1 MTKLSHIP
9 MQVQKWIASLAHL
22 FFLVLGLTG
31 ISLMYIHGNFG
42 LGLTGI
48 GSVPY
53 EDTPE
58 FNTQFNTDLND
69 IFLYMEYQDV
79 FGADSSIDL
88 SRRMLKMT
96 FGPSETENFSLSSLI
111 SYLESMGYQL
121 DDDFNCQKV
130 SEPEDGAKSR
140 EGYVEWSVQE
150 PQRIY
155 SYRSSSRKRS
165 TLEDAAVEI
174 MDTLHRYY
182 TVYNRFV
189 ANPSN
194 LHFKIRYTE
203 PDSSADEV
211 TQFTNTDSLTPENVK
226 QYGRY
231 AYLPGNSVFY
241 DTNMKAIPLSS
252 ISALSSN
259 NPYTGSDYYLLAG
272 IDTNYPV
279 DDLYAQAHSAYL
291 NRQHLYLTGFAL
303 TLFAMIGLLF
313 SFLFLFRVSGYQ
325 SYRSFD
331 VTLHGFDKSGTET
344 GIVFF
349 AFATVSALVVSD
361 LILVRILHL
370 VVPAQYWY
378 FSDHSLMA
386 LILYLGGL
394 LLFFSLLRR
403 YRAGTLWTSSLIC
416 QIQKRMAIL
425 KTRQNFRS
433 RLSILF
439 VLYLVINTALISLA
453 WYFWDRVYI
462 SLYMIYLLTG
472 LTVLVFLL
480 FNLWIFYMLFRQ
492 ASEQEAIRDAVQQ
505 LSTGETSYQLD
516 LDEFD
521 GPEFTLAEGLNNI
534 SSGLETALQEK
545 MKSERLKTNLIT
557 NVSHDIKTPL
567 TSIINYVN
575 LMKREHI
582 EDARINAYLDVLD
595 QKSQRLKTLIEDLV
609 EASKA
614 SSGNVKL
621 EFTDIDLVQMAF
633 QTNGEFE
640 EKLDARH
647 LQLIINAPREPLM
660 IRADGRRLWRV
671 LENLYNN
678 VCKYAMEG
686 SRVYVDLTRVP
697 GNPETGAADQAVFTI
712 KNISANPLNIRA
724 DELTERFVR
733 GDVARTTEGS
743 GLGLSIAKDLT
754 ELQKG
759 RFSLYIDGDLFKA
772 QVAFD
777 VVEKT
782 SEKIDEEIELTEGTD
797 GMNKMDEF
805 KKTGE
810 AKEADI
816 LKKAGISKEVNDD
829 SSENKEF
836 L

>member
-9 MQVQKWIASLAHL
+9 MQIQKWLASLSHL
-22 FFLVLGLTG
+22 FFLILGLTG

-53 EDTPE
+53 EDTE
-58 FNTQFNTDLND
+58 DFTNQFNNDLND

-79 FGADSSIDL
+79 FGSDSSIDL

-96 FGPSETENFSLSSLI
+96 FGPGETKSFTLSSLI

-121 DDDFNCQKV
+121 DDDFNCSKV
-130 SEPEDGAKSR
+130 SAPDENVKSL
-140 EGYVEWSVQE
+140 EGYIDWSVKE

-155 SYRSSSRKRS
+155 DYRSSNRRRS
-165 TLEDAAVEI
+165 TLEDEALAI
-174 MDTLHRYY
+174 MDILHRYY

-194 LHFKIRYTE
+194 LHFKIQYSE
-203 PDSSADEV
+203 PDSDPKETTEFS
-211 TQFTNTDSLTPENVK
+211 NTASLTPENVK
-226 QYGRY
+226 EYGRY

-252 ISALSSN
+252 ISALASN
-259 NPYTGSDYYLLAG
+259 NPYTGNDYYLLIG
-272 IDTNYPV
+272 FDTHYAV
-279 DDLYAQAHSAYL
+279 SDLYAHAHYAYQT
-291 NRQHLYLTGFAL
+291 RQHLYLTGFAL
-303 TLFAMIGLLF
+303 TMFAALGLLL

-325 SYRSFD
+325 SWRSFD
-331 VTLHGFDKSGTET
+331 VTLHGFDKTGTET

-349 AFATVSALVVSD
+349 AVMTSAALLVGQ
-361 LILVRILHL
+361 LIVVRILHL
-370 VVPAQYWY
+370 IVPSQFWY
-378 FSDHSLMA
+378 FSDQSLRA

-416 QIQKRMAIL
+416 RIKTRMEIL
-425 KTRQNFRS
+425 KKRQNFRN
-433 RLSILF
+433 RLTAGFILC
-439 VLYLVINTALISLA
+439 LLINSALLSLA
-453 WYFWDRVYI
+453 WYFWDRVYLN
-462 SLYMIYLLTG
+462 LYLIYLLTG
-472 LTVLVFLL
+472 LTLLVFAF
-480 FNLWIFYMLFRQ
+480 FNLWIFYLLFRQ
-492 ASEQEAIRDAVQQ
+492 ASEQEAIRDAVRQ
-505 LSTGETSYQLD
+505 LSAGETTYQLD
-516 LDEFD
+516 LEDFD
-521 GPEFTLAEGLNNI
+521 GPELRLAEGLNNI
-534 SSGLETALQEK
+534 SSGLEAALHEK
-545 MKSERLKTNLIT
+545 IKSERLKTDLIT

-567 TSIINYVN
+567 TSIINYVD

-582 EDARINAYLDVLD
+582 EDARIKAYLEVLD

-614 SSGNVKL
+614 SSGNIKL

-686 SRVYVDLTRVP
+686 SRVYVDLARIP
-697 GNPETGAADQAVFTI
+697 GNPETGTADQAVFTI

-759 RFSLYIDGDLFKA
+759 QFSLYIDGDLFKA

-777 VVEKT
+777 LVEKKP
-782 SEKIDEEIELTEGTD
+782 EKTVEGAKMTEETNGAASAE
-797 GMNKMDEF
+797 K
-805 KKTGE
+805 
-810 AKEADI
+810 
-816 LKKAGISKEVNDD
+816 LKKEDISKEVNSE
-829 SSENKEF
+829 SSEGAVNETINTAEETMNK
-836 L
+836 

>member
-9 MQVQKWIASLAHL
+9 MQIQKWIASLAHL

-31 ISLMYIHGNFG
+31 ICLMYIHGNFG

-48 GSVPY
+48 GSIPY
-53 EDTPE
+53 EDTAE
-58 FNTQFNTDLND
+58 FNTQFNSDLND

-79 FGADSSIDL
+79 FGANSSIDL

-96 FGPSETENFSLSSLI
+96 FGPNETENFSLSSLI

-121 DDDFNCQKV
+121 DDDFKCQKI
-130 SEPEDGAKSR
+130 SEPADGAKSR
-140 EGYVEWSVQE
+140 EGYIEWSVQE
-150 PQRIY
+150 PQRLY
-155 SYRSSSRKRS
+155 SYRSSDRRRS
-165 TLEDAAVEI
+165 TLEDVAVEI
-174 MDTLHRYY
+174 MDILHRYY

-194 LHFKIRYTE
+194 LHFKIQYRE
-203 PDSSADEV
+203 LDSDSNET

-226 QYGRY
+226 EYGRY

-252 ISALSSN
+252 ISALASN
-259 NPYTGSDYYLLAG
+259 NPYTGSDYYLLVG
-272 IDTNYPV
+272 IDTKYPV
-279 DDLYAQAHSAYL
+279 ADLYAHTHTAYL
-291 NRQHLYLTGFAL
+291 HRQHLYLIGFAL
-303 TLFAMIGLLF
+303 TIFASIGLLL

-331 VTLHGFDKSGTET
+331 VTLHGFDKNSAET

-349 AFATVSALVVSD
+349 VVMTMIAQVMNN

-370 VVPAQYWY
+370 IIPAQYWI
-378 FSDHSLMA
+378 FSDQGLRA

-416 QIQKRMAIL
+416 RIQKRMAIL
-425 KTRQNFRS
+425 KTHQNFRS
-433 RLSILF
+433 RLGIGF
-439 VLYLVINTALISLA
+439 ILYLVINTALISLA

-462 SLYMIYLLTG
+462 SLYIIYLLTA

-480 FNLWIFYMLFRQ
+480 FNLWIFYVLFRQ
-492 ASEQEAIRDAVQQ
+492 ASEQESIRNAVQQ
-505 LSTGETSYQLD
+505 LSAGDTSYQLN

-521 GPEFTLAEGLNNI
+521 GPELGLAEGLNNI

-609 EASKA
+609 EASKV

-686 SRVYVDLTRVP
+686 SRVYVDLARIP
-697 GNPETGAADQAVFTI
+697 GNPETGTADQAVFTI

-759 RFSLYIDGDLFKA
+759 QFSLYIDGDLFKA

-777 VVEKT
+777 VVEKLP
-782 SEKIDEEIELTEGTD
+782 EKANEEMEITEETD
-797 GMNKMDEF
+797 VLE
-805 KKTGE
+805 
-810 AKEADI
+810 EAD
-816 LKKAGISKEVNDD
+816 SE
-829 SSENKEF
+829 SSENEEV